1 MTDERSDDLS
11 NGYEAITRDYLA
23 ARSATGR
30 DLIASWAAAL
40 PAQSRVLDLGA
51 GFGEPV
57 TSELIKAGHT
67 VSAIEAAP
75 SMVAEFQRRFPDIRI
90 ACEGVEESDFFLETF
105 DAVCAV
111 GLIFLL
117 PAREQ
122 QRLIERVSDILAPG
136 GAFLFSAPL
145 QTGRWED
152 VLTGRESVSLGEA
165 DYRATLSQVG
175 FTRIDGRTDEGG
187 SHYYLATLR

>member
-1 MTDERSDDLS
+1 M
-11 NGYEAITRDYLA
+11 RDYLA

-30 DLIASWAAAL
+30 NLIASWAAAL
-40 PAQSRVLDLGA
+40 PAPSRVLDLGA

-57 TSELIKAGHT
+57 TSELIKAGHM

-75 SMVAEFQRRFPDIRI
+75 SMVTEFKNRFPDTRI
-90 ACEGVEESDFFLETF
+90 ACEAVEESDFFDETF

-122 QRLIERVSDILAPG
+122 QRLISRVSDILAPG
-136 GAFLFSAPL
+136 GSFLFSAPV

-152 VLTGRESVSLGEA
+152 VLTGRESESLGEA
-165 DYRATLSQVG
+165 TYRDTLSQAG
-175 FTRIDGRTDEGG
+175 FIQIDSRADEGG